1 MKIKSL
7 GLKISLI
14 VAFMIAMIIVTI
26 VFIVSAQ
33 SEALMTELT
42 LNQVKAANVTVAK
55 ELKALQHEAEVSA
68 GIIGYSHEV
77 INAILTTDET
87 TLKRA
92 LLQFGADVD
101 TVMVTDAEG
110 NVILR
115 KHNDQKGDN
124 VYGQEIVSNTL
135 SNKKGYSTIAKGTTV
150 GLATRGSSVIFD
162 YDGNVIGAVICGH
175 DLSLPKYIDKIKELS
190 NSEVTLFD
198 GDTRLNTTLVDDN
211 GERVVGT
218 KASDEVIETVLNQG
232 QDYTTRTILLGSEFA
247 VYYTPLVVNDQTVGM
262 LFAGINTE
270 SIMTAQQAMMNM
282 VIMAG
287 IICGVICVLLIIVF
301 TTVSVSKPLK
311 KIGVFAEKI
320 RTGDVGVSTSTTA
333 SINVRSSDEVGILA
347 RALEDAYAQ
356 LQGYVREIKDRMQGL
371 AEGDLATESVYDFHG
386 DFVLIKDSMNDIVV
400 NLNRIMTEVNHS
412 SAQVSSGAKQ
422 VADGA
427 QSLAQ
432 GSTEQAATVQQ
443 LSSTI
448 SSIAGKT
455 KANADLASRASA
467 LAGTIMHNAEKGNR
481 QMDEMMTAVNEINQA
496 SHSISKVIKV
506 IDDIA
511 FQTNIL
517 ALNAAV
523 EAARAGQHGKG
534 FAVVAEEVRNLAAK
548 SAEAAKDT
556 GGLIA
561 NSMEKAEL
569 GAKIAGETATSLA
582 EIVSGI
588 SESSQ
593 LVGEI
598 ARSSEE
604 QNAGILQI
612 NTGIDQVAQV
622 TQQNSATAEESAAAS
637 EEMSSQSALLEEMIS
652 QFKLKSNNSSIRNLP
667 PAARRARR
675 MRN

>member
-14 VAFMIAMIIVTI
+14 VALMIALIIVTI
-26 VFIVSAQ
+26 VFIVSTQ
-33 SEALMTELT
+33 SEALMTELA
-42 LNQVKAANVTVAK
+42 LNQAKAANVTVVK
-55 ELKALQHEAEVSA
+55 ELESLQHDAEVCA
-68 GIIGYSHEV
+68 GVIGYSHEV
-77 INAILTTDET
+77 INAILTENET
-87 TLKRA
+87 ALKSA
-92 LLQFGADVD
+92 LMLYGADVD
-101 TVMVTDAEG
+101 TATVTDAEG
-110 NVILR
+110 IVILR
-115 KHNDQKGDN
+115 KHSDQKGDSI
-124 VYGQEIVSNTL
+124 YSQEIVSNTL
-135 SNKKGYSTIAKGTTV
+135 STKKGYSMIAKGATV
-150 GLATRGSSVIFD
+150 GLATRGSSVIIDF
-162 YDGNVIGAVICGH
+162 DGNVIGTVICGH
-175 DLSLPKYIDKIKELS
+175 DLALPKYMDYIKDLS

-198 GDTRLNTTLVDDN
+198 GDTRLSTTLIDDR
-211 GERVVGT
+211 GERYVGT
-218 KASDEVIETVLNQG
+218 KASGTVIETVLNQG
-232 QDYTTRTILLGSEFA
+232 KDYSARTTLFGTEYA
-247 VYYTPLVVNDQTVGM
+247 VYYSPLIVGSQTIGM

-270 SIMTAQQAMMNM
+270 SSMAGQQAMMNM
-282 VIMAG
+282 VIIVG
-287 IICGVICVLLIIVF
+287 IICGVICILSVIAF
-301 TTVSVSKPLK
+301 TAVSVSRPLK

-320 RTGDVGVSTSTTA
+320 RTGDVGVSESTTA

-371 AEGDLATESVYDFHG
+371 SEGDLATESSYDFHG

-412 SAQVSSGAKQ
+412 STQVSSGAKQ

-455 KANADLASRASA
+455 KVNADLAGRAA
-467 LAGTIMHNAEKGNR
+467 TLAGIIMQNAEKGNR
-481 QMDEMMTAVNEINQA
+481 QMDEMMAAVKEINQA
-496 SHSISKVIKV
+496 SHSISNVIKV

-569 GAKIAGETATSLA
+569 GARIAGETAASLA

-612 NTGIDQVAQV
+612 NNGIDQVAQV

-652 QFKLKSNNSSIRNLP
+652 QFKLKSNENTNQSLPATGRRPRRFRN
-667 PAARRARR
+667 
-675 MRN
+675 